1 MPTRLPRLLTPL
13 CENEKAACV
22 VAFEYYFFP
31 SSFHSIGCAVAVCYI
46 FLAHSVPAPY
56 RLRQIHGA
64 IGGPKVER
72 DESHR
77 AHGSHSD
84 MISSYRQDEAIG
96 RE

>member
-1 MPTRLPRLLTPL
+1 MKKRR
-13 CENEKAACV
+13 V
-22 VAFEYYFFP
+22 VAFEYFIFLLLSI
-31 SSFHSIGCAVAVCYI
+31 SSVVLLLFVIF